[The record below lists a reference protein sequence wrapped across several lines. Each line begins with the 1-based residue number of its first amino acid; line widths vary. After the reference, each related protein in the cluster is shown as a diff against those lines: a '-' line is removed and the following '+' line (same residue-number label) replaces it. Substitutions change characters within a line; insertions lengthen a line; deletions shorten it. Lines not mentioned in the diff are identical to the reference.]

1 MLSSAVYLNDN
12 LNNLHQIRK
21 TSCTTP
27 SMLQV
32 PSVFTPKNHIKT
44 VPFYPIMKPPKSGA
58 KRVAL
63 FTGKGAKFYG
73 TRTAR
78 TGRPRS
84 RLWMRQRT

>member
-21 TSCTTP
+21 TSCSTP
-27 SMLQV
+27 SMLRVQ
-32 PSVFTPKNHIKT
+32 SVFTPKNQIKT
-44 VPFYPIMKPPKSGA
+44 VPFYPIMKPPPKSGA

-63 FTGKGAKFYG
+63 FTGKGAKFYE

-78 TGRPRS
+78 TVRPLLRK
-84 RLWMRQRT
+84 

>member
-21 TSCTTP
+21 TSCSTP

-32 PSVFTPKNHIKT
+32 PLVFTPKNHINRT
-44 VPFYPIMKPPKSGA
+44 VPFYPIMKPPPKSGA

-63 FTGKGAKFYG
+63 FTGKGAKFYE

-78 TGRPRS
+78 TVRPLLRK
-84 RLWMRQRT
+84 